1 MKYTLITGGSQ
12 GLGESLVLEFAKHNH
27 NIIIGYNTNKE
38 KAEKL
43 NEYIKTNYKVESII
57 KKIDITNEENIKD
70 IFNNYDVE
78 ILVNNA
84 SICCDNYIEEK
95 SYDEFINVKTGKKFK

>member
-57 KKIDITNEENIKD
+57 KKIDITNEEDIKD
-70 IFNNYDVE
+70 IFNNGVTLWHNPNTFLDYSQS
-78 ILVNNA
+78 NN
-84 SICCDNYIEEK
+84 I
-95 SYDEFINVKTGKKFK
+95 V